1 MFSRSFKIA
10 AARTIE
16 LLTIV
21 LLTTALLPTA
31 AWAHHPMG
39 GTAPATFMQG
49 LLSGI
54 GHPIL
59 GPDHL
64 AFIVGLGLLAGI
76 AGFGPLL
83 PALFVAAM
91 AAGLGLHI
99 TGLDIPGVELLV
111 AGSVVLIGLA
121 LWRQRTVRGTWLEGG
136 AFALAGLFH
145 GYAFAEAVIGSE
157 ATPIAAYVTGLVA
170 TQLTIALAASALGRT
185 SIEATARLTPV
196 MVRIAAALILT
207 VGLVFIASGS
217 GLIA

>member
-1 MFSRSFKIA
+1 MHVRNF
-10 AARTIE
+10 RTGVWAVAIS
-16 LLTIV
+16 
-21 LLTTALLPTA
+21 ALPTA
-31 AWAHHPMG
+31 ALAHHPMG
-39 GTAPATFMQG
+39 GATPATFMQG

-64 AFIVGLGLLAGI
+64 AFVVGLGLLAGV

-91 AAGLGLHI
+91 AAGLGLHLA
-99 TGLDIPGVELLV
+99 GLDIPAVELLV

-121 LWRQRTVRGTWLEGG
+121 LWRQRKERGTWLEGG

-145 GYAFAEAVIGSE
+145 GYAFAETVIGSE
-157 ATPIAAYVTGLVA
+157 ATPIVAYIAGLAA
-170 TQLTIALAASALGRT
+170 TQLAIALAAYALGRSSNET
-185 SIEATARLTPV
+185 AARLTPA
-196 MVRIAAALILT
+196 MVRIAAAVILA
-207 VGLVFIASGS
+207 VGLAFIASGS